1 MEWMPH
7 PHTTENTSGE
17 AAAEVG
23 VVAVRSTCQRVAAA
37 HAEETT
43 ANMRARVVLIT
54 RGEEILTSA
63 LGLNLNLP
71 NMKEERV
78 VILLVEEALVGSP
91 RFMKL
96 IGTKTLTR
104 SKVTMT

>member
-7 PHTTENTSGE
+7 PHMTENTSGE
-17 AAAEVG
+17 AAAEAG

-43 ANMRARVVLIT
+43 VNMRARVALIT
-54 RGEEILTSA
+54 KGEEILTSVLA
-63 LGLNLNLP
+63 LNLNLP
-71 NMKEERV
+71 SMKEGRV

-104 SKVTMT
+104 SKGTRT

>member
-1 MEWMPH
+1 MK
-7 PHTTENTSGE
+7 
-17 AAAEVG
+17 A
-23 VVAVRSTCQRVAAA
+23 RVA
-37 HAEETT
+37 
-43 ANMRARVVLIT
+43 LIT
-54 RGEEILTSA
+54 RGEEIHTSVLA
-63 LGLNLNLP
+63 LNLNLP
-71 NMKEERV
+71 SMKEGRV

>member
-7 PHTTENTSGE
+7 PHTTENSSGE
-17 AAAEVG
+17 AAAEAG

-43 ANMRARVVLIT
+43 VNMRVRVALIT
-54 RGEEILTSA
+54 RGEEILTSV
-63 LGLNLNLP
+63 LVLNLNLP
-71 NMKEERV
+71 SMKEGKV
-78 VILLVEEALVGSP
+78 AILLVEEALVGSP

-104 SKVTMT
+104 SKGTRT